1 MPRLSWQG
9 PFPATRRSLG
19 PVLAPSGL
27 RCGPRWAGGG
37 FGEGKW
43 CFPQL
48 QRKANSRYPLSSG
61 GNSPGAQPRCS
72 PHRDGSGRRQIPVPF
87 WAAGRRAHVQQPSN
101 SKTANSR
108 RRTADCARPPNK
120 TGNERDLTKGSVSPF
135 SAYSFFKRVSAGV
148 GRTAPPCSSQRNC
161 EITIH
166 PPAGCRGASAL
177 PLAAAL
183 RAPHL
188 TPQSAFRYWKPTG
201 PDYHRSCRSPA
212 WSGRK
217 PAAGCSSGWCAGKP
231 PPPPHS
237 SRR

>member
-1 MPRLSWQG
+1 MAVLSIGPANTPTISQAAPDSFLPRWGTDVQPAFLTDRRAVRPGAGQQLPRLSWQG

-61 GNSPGAQPRCS
+61 GKRSGAQPSRS

-135 SAYSFFKRVSAGV
+135 SAYSFSK
-148 GRTAPPCSSQRNC
+148 
-161 EITIH
+161 E
-166 PPAGCRGASAL
+166 
-177 PLAAAL
+177 
-183 RAPHL
+183 
-188 TPQSAFRYWKPTG
+188 
-201 PDYHRSCRSPA
+201 
-212 WSGRK
+212 
-217 PAAGCSSGWCAGKP
+217 
-231 PPPPHS
+231 
-237 SRR
+237 